1 MGTKSLSSR
10 SLLAAALLSL
20 SLPLAARAQ
29 APAAPIQKYTRADAD
44 FMTGMIGHHA
54 QAIVMARMAA
64 THGASPDIQILAGR
78 IINAQ
83 KDEIALMQRWLRQR
97 NLGAPEPRIE
107 DEHAGHDMSGMSGMA
122 GMHEKEHEHL
132 MPGMLTDAQLKQLDA
147 ARGKDFDMMFL
158 KLMIQHHQGATA
170 MVKELFA
177 TEGAAQDDTVFKLAS
192 DVNVDQTTEIARM
205 TRMLMD
211 LLFGKED

>member
-1 MGTKSLSSR
+1 MATKALSGR
-10 SLLAAALLSL
+10 SMLAAVLLSL

-29 APAAPIQKYTRADAD
+29 APVAPIQKYTRADVD

-54 QAIVMARMAA
+54 QAIVMARMAP
-64 THGASPDIQILAGR
+64 THGASPDIQILCGR
-78 IINAQ
+78 VINAQ

-97 NLGAPEPRIE
+97 NLEVPEPKVD
-107 DEHAGHDMSGMSGMA
+107 DEHAGHDMGAMA
-122 GMHEKEHEHL
+122 GMHAHEHL
-132 MPGMLTDAQLKQLDA
+132 MPAMLTDEQMKQLDA
-147 ARGKDFDMMFL
+147 ARGKDFDMLFL

-177 TEGAAQDDTVFKLAS
+177 REGAAQDDTVFKLAS

-211 LLFGKED
+211 LLFGKDD